1 MLTARD
7 NNPAGKPSESADAWD
22 PRADGS
28 ELLKHLG
35 GLALQAEANL
45 WTSSALFGA
54 AEGVLLLALFSVI
67 AASYSAV
74 SVGYSAT
81 IFMRWWEWAI
91 AISGMM
97 FSVAWFG
104 VSWLLLNR
112 RRNWISKAMELQT
125 QTGIPNRFA
134 PWGAKSARILPEVA
148 LFIIAWLP
156 FPLMWF
162 FLLGGLASAG

>member
-1 MLTARD
+1 MC
-7 NNPAGKPSESADAWD
+7 ADSYCMSHDSSIKWD
-22 PRADGS
+22 TVENGVD
-28 ELLKHLG
+28 LLKHLG

-67 AASYSAV
+67 AVSYSAV
-74 SVGYSAT
+74 SVGFNST
-81 IFMRWWEWAI
+81 TFMRWWEWAI

-104 VSWLLLNR
+104 VSLLLLNR
-112 RRNWISKAMELQT
+112 RRNWVSKAMELQT

-134 PWGAKSARILPEVA
+134 PWGAESARILPEVA